1 MKKGSDFFS
10 NLQTWEEAMQSIEK
24 KIKRLPPELKNEVED
39 FIDFLIEKK
48 KKKPSEKLR
57 LDWAGA
63 LKNIRDKYTSVELQH
78 KISEWRMEN
87 ELNRH

>member
-1 MKKGSDFFS
+1 
-10 NLQTWEEAMQSIEK
+10 MQSIEK
-24 KIKRLPPELKNEVED
+24 KIKRLPDELQHEVED
-39 FIDFLIEKK
+39 FVDFLIEKK
-48 KKKPSEKLR
+48 KKKPAKKLR

-63 LKNIRDKYTSVELQH
+63 LKNIRDKYASVELQH